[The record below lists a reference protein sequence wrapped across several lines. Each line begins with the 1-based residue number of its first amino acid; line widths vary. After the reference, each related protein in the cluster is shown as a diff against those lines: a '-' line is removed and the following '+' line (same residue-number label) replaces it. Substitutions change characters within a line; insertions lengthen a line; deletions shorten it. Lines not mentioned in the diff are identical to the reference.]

1 MLPALTLLIFY
12 VTLTPLAALIGFPWT
27 LITGD
32 VMLLYRMSRWIA
44 GTGIRLAGI
53 RTRVTGQENIPA
65 NTPCIFM
72 MNHISNL
79 DPPVLIPLIP
89 GRTAFLIKSE
99 LMKIPILGVGMRMG
113 DFIPVERDRRHESA
127 KASIL
132 RAAQVLASG
141 VHITV
146 FPEGTRSHD
155 GRLLPFKKGPFFLAE
170 QTGAAV
176 IPISIHGTEQMMRK
190 GSLRVF
196 PGEAHL
202 HFHAPLYARDYATRE
217 ELSQATR
224 AAIASKLPEW
234 MHSDF

>member
-1 MLPALTLLIFY
+1 MLPALTLLFFY
-12 VTLTPLAALIGFPWT
+12 SVLTPLAALIGFPWT
-27 LITGD
+27 IFSGD
-32 VMLLYRMSRWIA
+32 VTLLYRMARWIA
-44 GTGIRLAGI
+44 GTGIRLARI
-53 RTRVTGQENIPA
+53 RTHVTGLENLPA

-79 DPPVLIPLIP
+79 DPPVLLPWIP
-89 GRTAFLIKSE
+89 GRTAFLIKSS

-113 DFIPVERDRRHESA
+113 GFVPVERDQRRESA
-127 KASIL
+127 MASIQQ
-132 RAAQVLASG
+132 AAQVLASG

-146 FPEGTRSHD
+146 FPEGTRSRD

-170 QTGAAV
+170 QSGAAV

-190 GSLRVF
+190 GSMKVF

-217 ELSQATR
+217 ALMQAVR
-224 AAIASKLPEW
+224 AAIASGLPEW
-234 MHSDF
+234 MRA

>member
-1 MLPALTLLIFY
+1 MLSALTLLFFY
-12 VTLTPLAALIGFPWT
+12 SALTPLAALIGFPWT

-32 VMLLYRMSRWIA
+32 VTLLYRMARWIA
-44 GTGIRLAGI
+44 GTGTRLAGI
-53 RTRVTGQENIPA
+53 QTLVTGLENVPA

-79 DPPVLIPLIP
+79 DPPVLLPLIP
-89 GRTAFLIKSE
+89 GRTAFLVKSE
-99 LMKIPILGVGMRMG
+99 LMKIPILGAGMRMG
-113 DFIPVERDRRHESA
+113 DFIPVERNQGRDSA
-127 KASIL
+127 RASI
-132 RAAQVLASG
+132 RTAAQVLATG

-146 FPEGTRSHD
+146 FPEGTRSRD

-196 PGEAHL
+196 PGKAHV

-217 ELSQATR
+217 ELAEATR
-224 AAIASKLPEW
+224 ATIASGLPEW
-234 MHSDF
+234 MRT